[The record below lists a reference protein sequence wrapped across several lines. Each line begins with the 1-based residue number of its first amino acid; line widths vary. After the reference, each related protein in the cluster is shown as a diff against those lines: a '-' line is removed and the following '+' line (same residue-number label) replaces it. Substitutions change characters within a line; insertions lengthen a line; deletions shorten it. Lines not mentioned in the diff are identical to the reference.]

1 MGNRV
6 MQAGNG
12 VTMITV
18 TLHSLVY
25 TNFCNAPDRRW
36 AQGEKEV
43 YLGLPKTS
51 KIDKFETIVNG

>member
-1 MGNRV
+1 

-25 TNFCNAPDRRW
+25 INFCNAPDRRW